1 MIAKGRLGKLERF
14 ARAEHERL
22 EAKNQDRI
30 ERIWEFLEIID
41 QAKVLRA
48 KGDFDSDIVRRADQA
63 EPILAGIIERL
74 KNQAAVDKAAKAVHR
89 TGKRET
95 KNEV

>member
-30 ERIWEFLEIID
+30 ERMREILEIID

-48 KGDFDSDIVRRADQA
+48 NGDFDNDIVRRADQA

-74 KNQAAVDKAAKAVHR
+74 KNQAAADKAAKAVRR

>member
-30 ERIWEFLEIID
+30 ERMREILEVID

-48 KGDFDSDIVRRADQA
+48 NGDFDNDIVRRADQA

-74 KNQAAVDKAAKAVHR
+74 KNQAAVDKAAKAA
-89 TGKRET
+89 KRARKHEAQS
-95 KNEV
+95 EV

>member
-1 MIAKGRLGKLERF
+1 MIAKARLGKVERI

-22 EAKNQDRI
+22 EAETLTDR
-30 ERIWEFLEIID
+30 ERVGRILEIIE

-48 KGDFDSDIVRRADQA
+48 QGDYDNEIVRRADQ
-63 EPILAGIIERL
+63 LASFLGGNIEKL
-74 KNQAAVDKAAKAVHR
+74 MNQAAADKAAKAVRR